1 MLSLPFV
8 TVNDYLFLLREMSKV
23 MQPLGRRGMY
33 YLAAAVSDFF
43 VPNQRT
49 PQHKIQSGKGSLVIE
64 MDQVPKVLKPM
75 VQQWA
80 PEGFV
85 VSFKLE
91 TDMDL
96 LLPKASA
103 ALRRY
108 GHQIVIANDLNTRKE
123 KVCFVTNG
131 GVSQAVGGTAGG
143 GEGDGIEGK
152 WLELDRTR
160 DGPDAEIEEKI
171 VDELAVLHERWI
183 EQGASEKR

>member
-1 MLSLPFV
+1 
-8 TVNDYLFLLREMSKV
+8 MSKV

-131 GVSQAVGGTAGG
+131 GVSQAADGTAGG

-152 WLELDRTR
+152 WLELDRKR

-183 EQGASEKR
+183 EQGASGKR